1 VDEAHS
7 DDGMSVI
14 CDLFTQ
20 IFTNPS
26 LTKNKNYFMGDGSIF
41 IGF

>member
-1 VDEAHS
+1 VGDGHF
-7 DDGMSVI
+7 DDGMSATS
-14 CDLFTQ
+14 DLFTQ